1 MPRKTQRVTITQ
13 EGRDKGKT
21 FVITELPA
29 EQAERWFLRALFALM
44 QSRADISEETLH
56 AGAAGIARIGLAA
69 LAGIPWETA
78 APLLEEMMA
87 CVQFQPP
94 NSKVLP
100 LPLLGDHIEEAA
112 TRLALRMAVLELHV
126 GFSVAEESP
135 TSEYNPSGETPADS
149 SATPTFL
156 RSLAALY
163 RRALQRL

>member
-1 MPRKTQRVTITQ
+1 MARKIQRVTITQ

-44 QSRADISEETLH
+44 QSRADISEETLQ

-78 APLLEEMMA
+78 APLIDEMMT

-100 LPLLGDHIEEAA
+100 LPLLDEHIEEP
-112 TRLALRMAVLELHV
+112 TVRLALRMAILELHI
-126 GFSVAEESP
+126 GFSVAEGSP
-135 TSEYNPSGETPADS
+135 TSEYNPSGETNVDT
-149 SATPTFL
+149 SATPTL
-156 RSLAALY
+156 LQSLAGLY
-163 RRALQRL
+163 RRMLRRL